1 MSYSVLY
8 RKFRPQV
15 FAEVK
20 GQDAIVTTLKNQVK
34 TGRIGHA
41 YLFCGTR
48 GTGKTTIAKI
58 FARAVNCENPQDG
71 EPCGECEACRAILS
85 GISMDVVEMDAAS
98 NNGVEDIRKIREE
111 VAYTPAQM
119 KYKVYIVDEVHMLST
134 SASNALLKTLEE
146 PPSYVI
152 FILATTDPQKLP
164 LTILSR
170 CQRYNFRRVG
180 QETIM
185 DRLKELAGYE
195 QVEADDEALR
205 YIARK
210 GEGSMRDAISLLDQ
224 CIAFYFGERLT
235 YDRVLEVLGAVDSDV
250 YSRMLQCILKKDVAG
265 TIGALEQLIRTGADL
280 TQFVQDFTW
289 YLRNLMLLKAD
300 DNMEDI
306 LDVSSENLK
315 ILTEEAGQIRQDT
328 VMRFIRLLSELS
340 DTIRY
345 ATNRRV
351 LVEMALIRMCRPQM
365 QRDES
370 ALLER
375 IRALEERVQDG
386 VITAAPA
393 QGAGAFARTA
403 DSAGFM
409 PGEEAGD
416 EVSAGAGGNYQ
427 VAAPEDL
434 QHVKEKW
441 SQIVRDTRGPFQ
453 QNLKKAAIRFKRDNP
468 QDGRLYVMFPDFLAD
483 RYTYREDLKQELE
496 QVIQDKIGKKVEVK
510 FVIAKDVA
518 EQRVQLGKIELS
530 QLQERVNMPIE
541 IDDEDPVDFQ

>member
-375 IRALEERVQDG
+375 IRALEEKVQDG

-403 DSAGFM
+403 GSAGFM

-441 SQIVRDTRGPFQ
+441 SQIVRDTSGPFQ

>member
-403 DSAGFM
+403 GSAGFM

>member
-58 FARAVNCENPQDG
+58 FARAVNCENPQEG

-328 VMRFIRLLSELS
+328 VMRFIRLLSDLS

-393 QGAGAFARTA
+393 QGNGAFARTA
-403 DSAGFM
+403 GSAGFM